1 MSCSVLWCPKEVYLV
16 KKPVLFIRE
25 IKSDLVQGHLQK
37 RKVKKE
43 RILVLSFTCNVLHCE
58 QDLVTG

>member
-43 RILVLSFTCNVLHCE
+43 RILVLSFTCNVLHGE